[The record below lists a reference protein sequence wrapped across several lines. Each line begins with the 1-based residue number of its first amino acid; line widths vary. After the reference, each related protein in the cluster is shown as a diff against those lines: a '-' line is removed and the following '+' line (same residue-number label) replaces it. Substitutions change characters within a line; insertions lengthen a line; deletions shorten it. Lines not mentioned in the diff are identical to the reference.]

1 VIACSD
7 SAAEKLRVL
16 ATLFDLDNDGWLSQ
30 SELTGFLV
38 TLAHVLHAIGYFKTP
53 ISEEEAES
61 TVLRC
66 LHDVGVSKQQ
76 VREKCVRCLL
86 VKKYSYR
93 ISVQCYNLG
102 THLPPTVCEIVTK

>member
-1 VIACSD
+1 MAIITTTTFSQVIACSD

-16 ATLFDLDNDGWLSQ
+16 ATLFDFDNDGWLSQ

-66 LHDVGVSKQQ
+66 LHDVGVSNQQ
-76 VREKCVRCLL
+76 V
-86 VKKYSYR
+86 
-93 ISVQCYNLG
+93 
-102 THLPPTVCEIVTK
+102 TTDVCEVASV